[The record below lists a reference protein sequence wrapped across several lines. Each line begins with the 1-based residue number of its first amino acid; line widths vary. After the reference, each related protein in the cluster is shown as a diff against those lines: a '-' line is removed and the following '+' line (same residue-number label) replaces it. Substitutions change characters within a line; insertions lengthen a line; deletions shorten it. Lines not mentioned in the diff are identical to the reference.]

1 MIVLDPNG
9 EKLNLMPLNVGPSHP
24 ATHGCLRFMAAMD
37 GETIVASVE
46 EIGYLHRG
54 FEKMVERGT
63 WQQVVPYTDRLNYCS
78 AIMNNIAF
86 CRAVENMFQVE
97 IPERCKVLRV
107 IVNELSRINDHF
119 VCVAAAFQDLG
130 GTTPFMYAFNP
141 REEIMC
147 IWEKLTG
154 ARLTNSFARIGG
166 LSRDSYAGFE
176 QDVLA
181 ALNSTEKA
189 LKDLH
194 ACLDRNRIFLDRT
207 VGIGKISAEKAI
219 SYGWT
224 GPCLRASGVASD
236 LRKDEPY
243 YDYETYDWEVVVGT
257 QGDCNDRL
265 QVRLAE
271 IEESVKIVRQA
282 LKRLTPG
289 PVDLVDPRIRVPSHK
304 LAYQDMEGLIGRFKS
319 VYEGIRVP
327 EGEYYCGSECA
338 NGELGFTIISDGS
351 GHPYRIKVRRSLL
364 HSMNSSKA
372 VSWLTPWPCFRVSTL
387 LLENL
392 TDERTYYW
400 RCPICLEQSFEVRP
414 SGAAD

>member
-1 MIVLDPNG
+1 MIVLDKNG
-9 EKLNLMPLNVGPSHP
+9 ERLNLMPLNVGPSHP
-24 ATHGCLRFMAAMD
+24 ATHGCLRFLAAMD

-78 AIMNNIAF
+78 AIMNNIAY
-86 CRAVENMFQVE
+86 CRAVENMFGIE
-97 IPERCKVLRV
+97 LPERTKVLRV

-154 ARLTNSFARIGG
+154 ARLTNSYARIGG
-166 LSRDSYAGFE
+166 LYRDSYAGFE
-176 QDVLA
+176 ADVLA
-181 ALNSTEKA
+181 ALDSTEKA

-282 LKRLTPG
+282 LKRLAPG
-289 PVDLVDPRIRVPSHK
+289 PVDIVDPRIRVPAHK

-319 VYEGIRVP
+319 VYEGVRVP

-351 GHPYRIKVRRSLL
+351 GHPYRIKVRPPCLTQFAAFHELVEGGLL
-364 HSMNSSKA
+364 ADSMA
-372 VSWLTPWPCFRVSTL
+372 VL
-387 LLENL
+387 
-392 TDERTYYW
+392 
-400 RCPICLEQSFEVRP
+400 
-414 SGAAD
+414 SGLNIIAGELDR

>member
-1 MIVLDPNG
+1 MIVLDKNG
-9 EKLNLMPLNVGPSHP
+9 ERLNLMPLNVGPSHP
-24 ATHGCLRFMAAMD
+24 ATHGCLRFLAAMD

-63 WQQVVPYTDRLNYCS
+63 WQQVIPYTDRLNYCS

-86 CRAVENMFQVE
+86 CRAVENMFGVE
-97 IPERCKVLRV
+97 ITERCKVLRV

-154 ARLTNSFARIGG
+154 ARLTNSYARIGG
-166 LSRDSYAGFE
+166 LYRDSYDGFE
-176 QDVLA
+176 KDVLA
-181 ALNSTEKA
+181 ALDSTEKA

-224 GPCLRASGVASD
+224 GPCLRACGVASD

-282 LKRLTPG
+282 LKRLAPG
-289 PVDLVDPRIRVPSHK
+289 PVDIVDPRIRVPAHK

-338 NGELGFTIISDGS
+338 NGELGFTIVSDGS
-351 GHPYRIKVRRSLL
+351 GHPYRIKVRPPCLTQFAAFHEL
-364 HSMNSSKA
+364 VEGGQLADSMA
-372 VSWLTPWPCFRVSTL
+372 VL
-387 LLENL
+387 
-392 TDERTYYW
+392 
-400 RCPICLEQSFEVRP
+400 
-414 SGAAD
+414 SGLNIIAGELDR

>member
-1 MIVLDPNG
+1 MIVLDKNG

-78 AIMNNIAF
+78 AIMNNIAY
-86 CRAVENMFQVE
+86 CRAVETMFGIE
-97 IPERCKVLRV
+97 LPERTKVLRV

-166 LSRDSYAGFE
+166 LYRDSYEGFE
-176 QDVLA
+176 SDVLA
-181 ALNSTEKA
+181 ALDSTEKA

-224 GPCLRASGVASD
+224 GPCLRACGVASD

-282 LKRLTPG
+282 LKRLAPG
-289 PVDLVDPRIRVPSHK
+289 PVDIVDPRIRVPAHK

-327 EGEYYCGSECA
+327 EGEFYCGSECA
-338 NGELGFTIISDGS
+338 NGELGFTIVSDGS
-351 GHPYRIKVRRSLL
+351 GHPYRIKVRPPCLTQFAAFHEL
-364 HSMNSSKA
+364 VEGGMLADSMA
-372 VSWLTPWPCFRVSTL
+372 VL
-387 LLENL
+387 
-392 TDERTYYW
+392 
-400 RCPICLEQSFEVRP
+400 
-414 SGAAD
+414 SGLNIIAGELDR

>member
-1 MIVLDPNG
+1 MIVLDPDG

-24 ATHGCLRFMAAMD
+24 ATHGCLRFLAAMD

-63 WQQVVPYTDRLNYCS
+63 WQQVIPYTDRLNYCS

-86 CRAVENMFQVE
+86 CRAVENMFGVE
-97 IPERCKVLRV
+97 IPERSKVLRV

-166 LSRDSYAGFE
+166 LSRDSYEGFE

-181 ALNSTEKA
+181 ALDSTEKA

-282 LKRLTPG
+282 LKRLAPG
-289 PVDLVDPRIRVPSHK
+289 PVDIVDPRIRVPAHK

-319 VYEGIRVP
+319 VYEGVRVP

-351 GHPYRIKVRRSLL
+351 GHPYRIKVRPPCLTQFAAFHELVEGGLL
-364 HSMNSSKA
+364 ADSMA
-372 VSWLTPWPCFRVSTL
+372 VL
-387 LLENL
+387 
-392 TDERTYYW
+392 
-400 RCPICLEQSFEVRP
+400 
-414 SGAAD
+414 SGLNIIAGELDR

>member
-1 MIVLDPNG
+1 MIVLDKNG

-78 AIMNNIAF
+78 AIMNNIAY
-86 CRAVENMFQVE
+86 CRTVEKMFGVD
-97 IPERCKVLRV
+97 IPDRCKVLRV

-166 LSRDSYAGFE
+166 LYRDSYEGFE

-181 ALNSTEKA
+181 ALDSTEKA

-224 GPCLRASGVASD
+224 GPCLRACGVASD

-289 PVDLVDPRIRVPSHK
+289 PVDIVDPRIRVPAHK

-319 VYEGIRVP
+319 VYEGVRVP
-327 EGEYYCGSECA
+327 EGEFYCGSECA

-351 GHPYRIKVRRSLL
+351 GHPYRIKVRPPCLTQFAAFHEL
-364 HSMNSSKA
+364 VEGGQLADSMA
-372 VSWLTPWPCFRVSTL
+372 VL
-387 LLENL
+387 
-392 TDERTYYW
+392 
-400 RCPICLEQSFEVRP
+400 
-414 SGAAD
+414 SGLNIIAGELDR

>member
-1 MIVLDPNG
+1 MIVLDKNG
-9 EKLNLMPLNVGPSHP
+9 ERLNLMPLNVGPSHP
-24 ATHGCLRFMAAMD
+24 ATHGCLRFLAAMD

-78 AIMNNIAF
+78 AIMNNIAY
-86 CRAVENMFQVE
+86 CRAVENMFGVE
-97 IPERCKVLRV
+97 IPERTKVLRV

-154 ARLTNSFARIGG
+154 ARLTNSYARIGG
-166 LSRDSYAGFE
+166 LYRDSYDGFE
-176 QDVLA
+176 NDVLA
-181 ALNSTEKA
+181 ALDSTEKA

-282 LKRLTPG
+282 LKRLAPG
-289 PVDLVDPRIRVPSHK
+289 PVDIVDPRIRVPAHK

-327 EGEYYCGSECA
+327 EGEYYSGSECA

-351 GHPYRIKVRRSLL
+351 GHPYRIKVRPPCLTQFAAFHEL
-364 HSMNSSKA
+364 VEGGQLADSMA
-372 VSWLTPWPCFRVSTL
+372 VL
-387 LLENL
+387 
-392 TDERTYYW
+392 
-400 RCPICLEQSFEVRP
+400 
-414 SGAAD
+414 SGLNIIAGELDR

>member
-24 ATHGCLRFMAAMD
+24 ATHGCLRFLAAMD

-63 WQQVVPYTDRLNYCS
+63 WQQVIPYTDRLNYCS

-86 CRAVENMFQVE
+86 CRAVENMFGVE
-97 IPERCKVLRV
+97 IPERSKVLRV

-166 LSRDSYAGFE
+166 LSRDSYEGFE
-176 QDVLA
+176 QDVLN

-243 YDYETYDWEVVVGT
+243 YDYETYDWDVVVGT

-282 LKRLTPG
+282 LKRLAPG
-289 PVDLVDPRIRVPSHK
+289 PVDIVVPRIRVPAHK

-319 VYEGIRVP
+319 VYEGVRVP

-338 NGELGFTIISDGS
+338 NGELGFTIVSDGS
-351 GHPYRIKVRRSLL
+351 GHPYRIKVRPPCLTQFAAFHELVEGGLL
-364 HSMNSSKA
+364 ADSMA
-372 VSWLTPWPCFRVSTL
+372 VL
-387 LLENL
+387 
-392 TDERTYYW
+392 
-400 RCPICLEQSFEVRP
+400 
-414 SGAAD
+414 SGLNIIAGELDR

>member
-9 EKLNLMPLNVGPSHP
+9 EKLDLMPLNVGPSHP
-24 ATHGCLRFMAAMD
+24 ATHGCLRFLAAMD

-63 WQQVVPYTDRLNYCS
+63 WQQVIPYTDRLNYCS

-86 CRAVENMFQVE
+86 CRTVEHMFGAE
-97 IPERCKVLRV
+97 ITERCKVLRV

-166 LSRDSYAGFE
+166 LYRDSYDGFE
-176 QDVLA
+176 QDVLN

-243 YDYETYDWEVVVGT
+243 FDYETYDWEVVVGT

-282 LKRLTPG
+282 LKRLAPG
-289 PVDLVDPRIRVPSHK
+289 PVDIVDPRIRVPSHK

-327 EGEYYCGSECA
+327 QGEFYCGTECA

-351 GHPYRIKVRRSLL
+351 GHPYRIKVRPPCLTQFAAFHEL
-364 HSMNSSKA
+364 VEGGMLADSMA
-372 VSWLTPWPCFRVSTL
+372 VL
-387 LLENL
+387 
-392 TDERTYYW
+392 
-400 RCPICLEQSFEVRP
+400 
-414 SGAAD
+414 SGLNIIAGELDR

>member
-1 MIVLDPNG
+1 MIVRDSNG
-9 EKLNLMPLNVGPSHP
+9 ETLDLMPLNVGPSHP
-24 ATHGCLRFMAAMD
+24 ATHGCLRFLAAMD

-78 AIMNNIAF
+78 AIMNNIAY
-86 CRAVENMFQVE
+86 CRAVENMFGVE
-97 IPERCKVLRV
+97 ITERCKVLRV

-154 ARLTNSFARIGG
+154 ARLTNSYSRIGG
-166 LSRDSYAGFE
+166 LSRDSYDGFE

-181 ALNSTEKA
+181 ALGSVEKA

-207 VGIGKISAEKAI
+207 VGIGKISAERAI

-224 GPCLRASGVASD
+224 GPCLRACGVASD

-271 IEESVKIVRQA
+271 IEESMKIVRQA

-289 PVDLVDPRIRVPSHK
+289 PIDIVDPRIRVPAHK

-338 NGELGFTIISDGS
+338 NGELGFTIVSDGS
-351 GHPYRIKVRRSLL
+351 GHPYRIKVRPPCLTQFAAFHEL
-364 HSMNSSKA
+364 VEGGQLADSMA
-372 VSWLTPWPCFRVSTL
+372 VL
-387 LLENL
+387 
-392 TDERTYYW
+392 
-400 RCPICLEQSFEVRP
+400 
-414 SGAAD
+414 SGLNIIAGELDR

>member
-97 IPERCKVLRV
+97 IPDRCKVLRV

-166 LSRDSYAGFE
+166 LSRDSYEGFE

-207 VGIGKISAEKAI
+207 VGIGKISADKAI

-282 LKRLTPG
+282 LKRLAPG

-351 GHPYRIKVRRSLL
+351 GHPYRIKVRPPCLTQFAAFHELVEGGLL
-364 HSMNSSKA
+364 ADSMA
-372 VSWLTPWPCFRVSTL
+372 VL
-387 LLENL
+387 
-392 TDERTYYW
+392 
-400 RCPICLEQSFEVRP
+400 
-414 SGAAD
+414 SGLNIIAGELDR

>member
-24 ATHGCLRFMAAMD
+24 ATHGCLRFLTAMD

-86 CRAVENMFQVE
+86 CRAVENMFGVE
-97 IPERCKVLRV
+97 IPERSKVLRV

-166 LSRDSYAGFE
+166 LYRDSYAGFE
-176 QDVLA
+176 QDVLD

-207 VGIGKISAEKAI
+207 VGVGKISAEKAI

-282 LKRLTPG
+282 LKRLAPG
-289 PVDLVDPRIRVPSHK
+289 PVDIVDPRIRVPAHK

-351 GHPYRIKVRRSLL
+351 GHPYRIKVRPPCLTQFAAFHELVEGGLL
-364 HSMNSSKA
+364 ADSMA
-372 VSWLTPWPCFRVSTL
+372 VL
-387 LLENL
+387 
-392 TDERTYYW
+392 
-400 RCPICLEQSFEVRP
+400 
-414 SGAAD
+414 SGLNIIAGELDR

>member
-24 ATHGCLRFMAAMD
+24 ATHGCLRFLTAMD

-86 CRAVENMFQVE
+86 CRAVENMFGVE
-97 IPERCKVLRV
+97 IPERSKVLRV

-166 LSRDSYAGFE
+166 LSRDSYEGFE
-176 QDVLA
+176 QDVLN

-282 LKRLTPG
+282 LKRLAPG
-289 PVDLVDPRIRVPSHK
+289 PVDIVDPRIRVPAHK

-351 GHPYRIKVRRSLL
+351 GHPYRIKVRPPCLTQFAAFHELVEGGLL
-364 HSMNSSKA
+364 ADSMA
-372 VSWLTPWPCFRVSTL
+372 VL
-387 LLENL
+387 
-392 TDERTYYW
+392 
-400 RCPICLEQSFEVRP
+400 
-414 SGAAD
+414 SGLNIIAGELDR

>member
-1 MIVLDPNG
+1 
-9 EKLNLMPLNVGPSHP
+9 
-24 ATHGCLRFMAAMD
+24 MD

-86 CRAVENMFQVE
+86 CRAVENMFGVE
-97 IPERCKVLRV
+97 IPERSKVLRV

-166 LSRDSYAGFE
+166 LYRDSYEGFE

-282 LKRLTPG
+282 LKRLAPG
-289 PVDLVDPRIRVPSHK
+289 PVDIVDPRIRVPAHK

-351 GHPYRIKVRRSLL
+351 GHPYRIKVRPPCLTQFAAFHELVEGGLL
-364 HSMNSSKA
+364 ADSMA
-372 VSWLTPWPCFRVSTL
+372 VL
-387 LLENL
+387 
-392 TDERTYYW
+392 
-400 RCPICLEQSFEVRP
+400 
-414 SGAAD
+414 SGLNIIAGELDR

>member
-1 MIVLDPNG
+1 MIVLDKNG

-78 AIMNNIAF
+78 AIMNNIAY
-86 CRAVENMFQVE
+86 CRAVETMFGIE
-97 IPERCKVLRV
+97 LPERTKVLRV

-166 LSRDSYAGFE
+166 LYRDSYEGFE

-282 LKRLTPG
+282 LKRLAPG
-289 PVDLVDPRIRVPSHK
+289 PVDIVDPRIRVPAHK

-351 GHPYRIKVRRSLL
+351 GHPYRIKVRPPCLTQFAAFHELVEGGLL
-364 HSMNSSKA
+364 ADSMA
-372 VSWLTPWPCFRVSTL
+372 VL
-387 LLENL
+387 
-392 TDERTYYW
+392 
-400 RCPICLEQSFEVRP
+400 
-414 SGAAD
+414 SGLNIIAGELDR

>member
-1 MIVLDPNG
+1 MIVLDKNG
-9 EKLNLMPLNVGPSHP
+9 DKLNLMPLNVGPSHP
-24 ATHGCLRFMAAMD
+24 ATHGCLRFLAAMD

-78 AIMNNIAF
+78 AIMNNIAY
-86 CRAVENMFQVE
+86 CRAVENMFGVE
-97 IPERCKVLRV
+97 ITERCKVLRV

-154 ARLTNSFARIGG
+154 ARLTNSYSRIGG
-166 LSRDSYAGFE
+166 LARDCYDGFE

-181 ALNSTEKA
+181 ALGSVEKA

-207 VGIGKISAEKAI
+207 VGIGKISAERAI

-289 PVDLVDPRIRVPSHK
+289 PVDIVDPRIRVPAHK

-338 NGELGFTIISDGS
+338 NGELGFTIVSDGS
-351 GHPYRIKVRRSLL
+351 GHPYRIKVRPPCLTQFAAFHEL
-364 HSMNSSKA
+364 VEGGQLADSMA
-372 VSWLTPWPCFRVSTL
+372 VL
-387 LLENL
+387 
-392 TDERTYYW
+392 
-400 RCPICLEQSFEVRP
+400 
-414 SGAAD
+414 SGLNIIAGELDR

>member
-24 ATHGCLRFMAAMD
+24 ATHGCLRFLAAMD

-78 AIMNNIAF
+78 AIMNNIAY
-86 CRAVENMFQVE
+86 CRAVETMFGIE
-97 IPERCKVLRV
+97 LPERTKVLRV

-166 LSRDSYAGFE
+166 LYRDSYDGFE
-176 QDVLA
+176 KDVLA
-181 ALNSTEKA
+181 ALDSTEKA

-224 GPCLRASGVASD
+224 GPCLRACGVASD

-265 QVRLAE
+265 QVRMAE

-282 LKRLTPG
+282 LKRLAPG
-289 PVDLVDPRIRVPSHK
+289 PVDIVDPRIRVPAHK

-327 EGEYYCGSECA
+327 EGEYYSGSECA
-338 NGELGFTIISDGS
+338 NGELGFTIVSDGS
-351 GHPYRIKVRRSLL
+351 GHPYRIKVRPPCLTQFAAFHEL
-364 HSMNSSKA
+364 VEGGQLADSMA
-372 VSWLTPWPCFRVSTL
+372 VL
-387 LLENL
+387 
-392 TDERTYYW
+392 
-400 RCPICLEQSFEVRP
+400 
-414 SGAAD
+414 SGLNIIAGELDR

>member
-24 ATHGCLRFMAAMD
+24 ATHGCLRFLTAMD

-86 CRAVENMFQVE
+86 CRAVENMFGAE
-97 IPERCKVLRV
+97 ITERCKVLRV

-282 LKRLTPG
+282 LKRLAPG
-289 PVDLVDPRIRVPSHK
+289 PVDIVDPRIRVPAHK

-351 GHPYRIKVRRSLL
+351 GHPYRIKVRPPCLTQFAAFHELVEGGLL
-364 HSMNSSKA
+364 ADSMA
-372 VSWLTPWPCFRVSTL
+372 VL
-387 LLENL
+387 
-392 TDERTYYW
+392 
-400 RCPICLEQSFEVRP
+400 
-414 SGAAD
+414 SGLNIIAGELDR

>member
-1 MIVLDPNG
+1 MIVLDKNG
-9 EKLNLMPLNVGPSHP
+9 ERLNLMPLNVGPSHP

-78 AIMNNIAF
+78 AIMNNIAY
-86 CRAVENMFQVE
+86 CRAVENMFGVE
-97 IPERCKVLRV
+97 IPERTKVLRV

-154 ARLTNSFARIGG
+154 ARLTNSYARIGG
-166 LSRDSYAGFE
+166 LYRDSYDGFE
-176 QDVLA
+176 NDVLS
-181 ALNSTEKA
+181 ALDSTEKA

-282 LKRLTPG
+282 LKRLAPG
-289 PVDLVDPRIRVPSHK
+289 PVDIVDPRIRVPAHK

-327 EGEYYCGSECA
+327 EGEYYSGSECA

-351 GHPYRIKVRRSLL
+351 GHPYRIKVRPPCLTQFAAFHEL
-364 HSMNSSKA
+364 VEGGQLADSMA
-372 VSWLTPWPCFRVSTL
+372 VL
-387 LLENL
+387 
-392 TDERTYYW
+392 
-400 RCPICLEQSFEVRP
+400 
-414 SGAAD
+414 SGLNIIAGELDR

>member
-24 ATHGCLRFMAAMD
+24 ATHGCLRFLAAMD

-63 WQQVVPYTDRLNYCS
+63 WQQVIPYTDRLNYCS

-86 CRAVENMFQVE
+86 CRAVENMFGVE
-97 IPERCKVLRV
+97 IPERSKVLRV

-166 LSRDSYAGFE
+166 LSRDSYEGFE
-176 QDVLA
+176 QDVLN

-243 YDYETYDWEVVVGT
+243 YDYETYDWDVVVGT

-282 LKRLTPG
+282 LKRLAPG
-289 PVDLVDPRIRVPSHK
+289 PVDIVDPRIRVPAHK

-319 VYEGIRVP
+319 VYEGVRVP

-338 NGELGFTIISDGS
+338 NGELGFTIVSDGS
-351 GHPYRIKVRRSLL
+351 GHPYRIKVRPPCLTQFAAFHELVEGGLL
-364 HSMNSSKA
+364 ADSMA
-372 VSWLTPWPCFRVSTL
+372 VL
-387 LLENL
+387 
-392 TDERTYYW
+392 
-400 RCPICLEQSFEVRP
+400 
-414 SGAAD
+414 SGLNIIAGELDR

>member
-1 MIVLDPNG
+1 MIVLDKNG

-78 AIMNNIAF
+78 AIMNNIAY
-86 CRAVENMFQVE
+86 CRAVETMFGIE
-97 IPERCKVLRV
+97 LPERTKVLRV

-166 LSRDSYAGFE
+166 LYRDSYEGFE
-176 QDVLA
+176 SDVLA
-181 ALNSTEKA
+181 ALDSTEKA

-289 PVDLVDPRIRVPSHK
+289 PVDIVDPRIRVPAHK

-338 NGELGFTIISDGS
+338 NGELGFTIVSDGS
-351 GHPYRIKVRRSLL
+351 GHPYRIKVRPPCLTQFAAFHEL
-364 HSMNSSKA
+364 VEGGQLADSMA
-372 VSWLTPWPCFRVSTL
+372 VL
-387 LLENL
+387 
-392 TDERTYYW
+392 
-400 RCPICLEQSFEVRP
+400 
-414 SGAAD
+414 SGLNIIAGELDR

>member
-24 ATHGCLRFMAAMD
+24 ATHGCLRFLAAMD

-63 WQQVVPYTDRLNYCS
+63 WQQVLPYTDRLNYCS

-86 CRAVENMFQVE
+86 CRTVETMFGIE
-97 IPERCKVLRV
+97 LPERCKVLRV

-119 VCVAAAFQDLG
+119 VCIAAAFQDLG

-154 ARLTNSFARIGG
+154 ARLTNSYARIGG
-166 LSRDSYAGFE
+166 LYRDSYDGFE
-176 QDVLA
+176 NDVLA
-181 ALNSTEKA
+181 ALDSTEKA

-207 VGIGKISAEKAI
+207 VGIGKISAENAI

-265 QVRLAE
+265 QVRMAE

-282 LKRLTPG
+282 LKRLAPG
-289 PVDLVDPRIRVPSHK
+289 PVDIVDPRIRVPAHK

-327 EGEYYCGSECA
+327 EGEFYCGSECA
-338 NGELGFTIISDGS
+338 NGELGFTIVSDGS
-351 GHPYRIKVRRSLL
+351 GHPYRIKVRPPCLTQFAAFHEL
-364 HSMNSSKA
+364 VEGGQLADSMA
-372 VSWLTPWPCFRVSTL
+372 VL
-387 LLENL
+387 
-392 TDERTYYW
+392 
-400 RCPICLEQSFEVRP
+400 
-414 SGAAD
+414 SGLNIIAGELDR

>member
-1 MIVLDPNG
+1 MIVLDKNG

-78 AIMNNIAF
+78 AIMNNIAY
-86 CRAVENMFQVE
+86 CRAVETMFGIE
-97 IPERCKVLRV
+97 LPERTKVLRV

-166 LSRDSYAGFE
+166 LYRDSYEGFE
-176 QDVLA
+176 SDVLA
-181 ALNSTEKA
+181 ALDSTEKA

-282 LKRLTPG
+282 LKRLAPG
-289 PVDLVDPRIRVPSHK
+289 PVDIVDPRIRVPAHK

-327 EGEYYCGSECA
+327 EGEFYCGSECA
-338 NGELGFTIISDGS
+338 NGELGFTIVSDGS
-351 GHPYRIKVRRSLL
+351 GHPYRIKVRPPCLTQFAAFHEL
-364 HSMNSSKA
+364 VEGGMLADSMA
-372 VSWLTPWPCFRVSTL
+372 VL
-387 LLENL
+387 
-392 TDERTYYW
+392 
-400 RCPICLEQSFEVRP
+400 
-414 SGAAD
+414 SGLNIIAGELDR

>member
-1 MIVLDPNG
+1 MIVLDKNG
-9 EKLNLMPLNVGPSHP
+9 ERLNLMPLNVGPSHP

-37 GETIVASVE
+37 GETIVASGE

-78 AIMNNIAF
+78 AIMNNIAY
-86 CRAVENMFQVE
+86 CRAVENMFGVE
-97 IPERCKVLRV
+97 IPERTKVLRV

-166 LSRDSYAGFE
+166 LYRDSYVGFE

-282 LKRLTPG
+282 LKRLAPG
-289 PVDLVDPRIRVPSHK
+289 PVDIVDPRIRVPAHK

-351 GHPYRIKVRRSLL
+351 GHPYRIKVRPPCLTQFAAFHELVEGGLL
-364 HSMNSSKA
+364 ADSMA
-372 VSWLTPWPCFRVSTL
+372 VL
-387 LLENL
+387 
-392 TDERTYYW
+392 
-400 RCPICLEQSFEVRP
+400 
-414 SGAAD
+414 SGLNIIAGELDR

>member
-24 ATHGCLRFMAAMD
+24 ATHGCLRFLAAMD

-176 QDVLA
+176 QDVLE

-224 GPCLRASGVASD
+224 GPCLRASGVAAD

-282 LKRLTPG
+282 LKRLAPG
-289 PVDLVDPRIRVPSHK
+289 PVDIVDPRIRVPAHK

-319 VYEGIRVP
+319 VYEGVRVP
-327 EGEYYCGSECA
+327 EGEYYSGSECA
-338 NGELGFTIISDGS
+338 NGELGFTIVSDGS
-351 GHPYRIKVRRSLL
+351 GHPYRIKVRPPCLTQFAAFHELVEGGLL
-364 HSMNSSKA
+364 ADSMA
-372 VSWLTPWPCFRVSTL
+372 VL
-387 LLENL
+387 
-392 TDERTYYW
+392 
-400 RCPICLEQSFEVRP
+400 
-414 SGAAD
+414 SGLNIIAGELDR

>member
-24 ATHGCLRFMAAMD
+24 ATHGCLRFLTAMD

-86 CRAVENMFQVE
+86 CRAVENMFGVE
-97 IPERCKVLRV
+97 IPERSKVLRV

-166 LSRDSYAGFE
+166 LYRDSYEGFE
-176 QDVLA
+176 QDVLD

-282 LKRLTPG
+282 LKRLAPG
-289 PVDLVDPRIRVPSHK
+289 PVDIVDPRIRVPAHK

-351 GHPYRIKVRRSLL
+351 GHPYRIKVRPPCLTQFAAFHELVEGGLL
-364 HSMNSSKA
+364 ADSMA
-372 VSWLTPWPCFRVSTL
+372 VL
-387 LLENL
+387 
-392 TDERTYYW
+392 
-400 RCPICLEQSFEVRP
+400 
-414 SGAAD
+414 SGLNIIAGELDR

>member
-176 QDVLA
+176 QDVLE

-224 GPCLRASGVASD
+224 GPCLRASGVAAD

-282 LKRLTPG
+282 LKRLAPG
-289 PVDLVDPRIRVPSHK
+289 PVDIVDPRIRVPAHK

-319 VYEGIRVP
+319 VYEGVRVP
-327 EGEYYCGSECA
+327 EGEYYSGSECA

-351 GHPYRIKVRRSLL
+351 GHPYRIKVRPPCLTQFAAFHELVEGGLL
-364 HSMNSSKA
+364 ADSMA
-372 VSWLTPWPCFRVSTL
+372 VL
-387 LLENL
+387 
-392 TDERTYYW
+392 
-400 RCPICLEQSFEVRP
+400 
-414 SGAAD
+414 SGLNIIAGELDR

>member
-24 ATHGCLRFMAAMD
+24 ATHGCLRFLAAMD

-86 CRAVENMFQVE
+86 CRAVENMFGVE
-97 IPERCKVLRV
+97 IPERSKVLRV

-166 LSRDSYAGFE
+166 LYRDSYAGFE
-176 QDVLA
+176 QDVLE

-224 GPCLRASGVASD
+224 GPCLRASGVAAD

-282 LKRLTPG
+282 LKRLAPG
-289 PVDLVDPRIRVPSHK
+289 PVDIVDPRIRVPSHK

-351 GHPYRIKVRRSLL
+351 GHPYRIKVRPPCLTQFAAFHELVEGGLL
-364 HSMNSSKA
+364 ADSMA
-372 VSWLTPWPCFRVSTL
+372 VL
-387 LLENL
+387 
-392 TDERTYYW
+392 
-400 RCPICLEQSFEVRP
+400 
-414 SGAAD
+414 SGLNIIAGELDR

>member
-1 MIVLDPNG
+1 MA
-9 EKLNLMPLNVGPSHP
+9 KS
-24 ATHGCLRFMAAMD
+24 THGCLRFMAAMD

-63 WQQVVPYTDRLNYCS
+63 WQQVLPYTDRLNYCS
-78 AIMNNIAF
+78 AIMNNIAY
-86 CRAVENMFQVE
+86 CRAVEHMFGVE
-97 IPERCKVLRV
+97 ITERCKVLRV

-154 ARLTNSFARIGG
+154 ARLTNSYARIGG
-166 LSRDSYAGFE
+166 LYRDSYEGFE
-176 QDVLA
+176 ADVLA
-181 ALNSTEKA
+181 ALESTEKA

-289 PVDLVDPRIRVPSHK
+289 PVDIVDPRIRVPAHK

-338 NGELGFTIISDGS
+338 NGELGFTIVSDGS
-351 GHPYRIKVRRSLL
+351 GHPYRIKVRPPCLTQFAAFHEL
-364 HSMNSSKA
+364 VEGGQLADSMA
-372 VSWLTPWPCFRVSTL
+372 VL
-387 LLENL
+387 
-392 TDERTYYW
+392 
-400 RCPICLEQSFEVRP
+400 
-414 SGAAD
+414 SGLNIIAGELDR

>member
-24 ATHGCLRFMAAMD
+24 ATHGCLRFLTALD

-166 LSRDSYAGFE
+166 LYRDSYEGFE

-289 PVDLVDPRIRVPSHK
+289 PVDLVDPRIRVPAHK

-351 GHPYRIKVRRSLL
+351 GHPYRIKVRPPCLTQFAAFHELVEGGLL
-364 HSMNSSKA
+364 ADSMA
-372 VSWLTPWPCFRVSTL
+372 VL
-387 LLENL
+387 
-392 TDERTYYW
+392 
-400 RCPICLEQSFEVRP
+400 
-414 SGAAD
+414 SGLNIIAGELDR

>member
-24 ATHGCLRFMAAMD
+24 ATHGCLRFLAAMD

-86 CRAVENMFQVE
+86 CRAVENMFGAE
-97 IPERCKVLRV
+97 ITERCKVLRV

-166 LSRDSYAGFE
+166 LSRDSYEGFE

-224 GPCLRASGVASD
+224 GPCLRASGVAAD

-282 LKRLTPG
+282 LKRLAPG
-289 PVDLVDPRIRVPSHK
+289 PVDIVDPRIRVPAHK

-351 GHPYRIKVRRSLL
+351 GHPYRIKVRPPCLTQFAAFHELVEGGLL
-364 HSMNSSKA
+364 ADSMA
-372 VSWLTPWPCFRVSTL
+372 VL
-387 LLENL
+387 
-392 TDERTYYW
+392 
-400 RCPICLEQSFEVRP
+400 
-414 SGAAD
+414 SGLNIIAGELDR

>member
-1 MIVLDPNG
+1 MIVLDKNG

-63 WQQVVPYTDRLNYCS
+63 WQQVIPYTDRLNYCS

-86 CRAVENMFQVE
+86 CRAVEKMFGVE
-97 IPERCKVLRV
+97 ITERAKVLRV

-154 ARLTNSFARIGG
+154 ARLTNSYARIGG
-166 LSRDSYAGFE
+166 LYRDSYEGFE
-176 QDVLA
+176 SDVLA
-181 ALNSTEKA
+181 ALDSTEKA

-224 GPCLRASGVASD
+224 GPCLRACGVASD

-282 LKRLTPG
+282 LLRLTPG
-289 PVDLVDPRIRVPSHK
+289 PVDIVDPRIRVPAHK

-319 VYEGIRVP
+319 VYEGVRVP

-338 NGELGFTIISDGS
+338 NGELGFTIVSDGS
-351 GHPYRIKVRRSLL
+351 GHPYRIKVRPPCLTQFAAFHDL
-364 HSMNSSKA
+364 VEGGQLADSMA
-372 VSWLTPWPCFRVSTL
+372 VL
-387 LLENL
+387 
-392 TDERTYYW
+392 
-400 RCPICLEQSFEVRP
+400 
-414 SGAAD
+414 SGLNIIAGELDR

>member
-24 ATHGCLRFMAAMD
+24 ATHGCLRFLTAMD

-86 CRAVENMFQVE
+86 CRAVENMFGVE
-97 IPERCKVLRV
+97 IPERSKVLRV

-166 LSRDSYAGFE
+166 LYRDSYEGFE

-207 VGIGKISAEKAI
+207 VGIGKISVEKAI

-282 LKRLTPG
+282 LKRLAPG
-289 PVDLVDPRIRVPSHK
+289 PVDIVDPRIRVPAHK

-351 GHPYRIKVRRSLL
+351 GHPYRIKVRPPCLTQFAAFHELVEGGLL
-364 HSMNSSKA
+364 ADSMA
-372 VSWLTPWPCFRVSTL
+372 VL
-387 LLENL
+387 
-392 TDERTYYW
+392 
-400 RCPICLEQSFEVRP
+400 
-414 SGAAD
+414 SGLNIIAGELDR

>member
-1 MIVLDPNG
+1 MIVLDKNG
-9 EKLNLMPLNVGPSHP
+9 ERLNLMPLNVGPSHP
-24 ATHGCLRFMAAMD
+24 ATHGCLRFLAAMD

-63 WQQVVPYTDRLNYCS
+63 WQQVIPYTDRLNYCS

-86 CRAVENMFQVE
+86 CRAVETMFGVE
-97 IPERCKVLRV
+97 ITERAKVLRV

-154 ARLTNSFARIGG
+154 ARLTNSYARIGG
-166 LSRDSYAGFE
+166 LYRDSYEGFE
-176 QDVLA
+176 ADVLA
-181 ALNSTEKA
+181 ALDSTEKA

-282 LKRLTPG
+282 LLRLTPG
-289 PVDLVDPRIRVPSHK
+289 PVDIVDPRIRVPAHK

-338 NGELGFTIISDGS
+338 NGELGFTIVSDGS
-351 GHPYRIKVRRSLL
+351 GHPYRIKVRPPCLTQFAAFHDL
-364 HSMNSSKA
+364 VEGGQLADSMA
-372 VSWLTPWPCFRVSTL
+372 VL
-387 LLENL
+387 
-392 TDERTYYW
+392 
-400 RCPICLEQSFEVRP
+400 
-414 SGAAD
+414 SGLNIIAGELDR

>member
-24 ATHGCLRFMAAMD
+24 ATHGCLRFLAAMD

-78 AIMNNIAF
+78 AIMNNIAY
-86 CRAVENMFQVE
+86 CRAVETMFGIE
-97 IPERCKVLRV
+97 LPERTKVLRV

-154 ARLTNSFARIGG
+154 ARLTNSYARIGG
-166 LSRDSYAGFE
+166 LYRDSYEGFE
-176 QDVLA
+176 ADVLA
-181 ALNSTEKA
+181 ALDSTEKA

-282 LKRLTPG
+282 LLRLTPG
-289 PVDLVDPRIRVPSHK
+289 PVDIVDPRIRVPAHK

-338 NGELGFTIISDGS
+338 NGELGFTIVSDGS
-351 GHPYRIKVRRSLL
+351 GHPYRIKVRPPCLTQFAAFHDL
-364 HSMNSSKA
+364 VEGGQLADSMA
-372 VSWLTPWPCFRVSTL
+372 VL
-387 LLENL
+387 
-392 TDERTYYW
+392 
-400 RCPICLEQSFEVRP
+400 
-414 SGAAD
+414 SGLNIIAGELDR

>member
-24 ATHGCLRFMAAMD
+24 ATHGCLRFLAAMD

-86 CRAVENMFQVE
+86 CRAVENMFGVE
-97 IPERCKVLRV
+97 IPERSKVLRV

-166 LSRDSYAGFE
+166 LSRDSYEGFE

-282 LKRLTPG
+282 LMRLAPG
-289 PVDLVDPRIRVPSHK
+289 PVDIVDPRIRVPAHK

-351 GHPYRIKVRRSLL
+351 GHPYRIKVRPPCLTQFAAFHELVEGGLL
-364 HSMNSSKA
+364 ADSMA
-372 VSWLTPWPCFRVSTL
+372 VL
-387 LLENL
+387 
-392 TDERTYYW
+392 
-400 RCPICLEQSFEVRP
+400 
-414 SGAAD
+414 SGLNIIAGELDR

>member
-1 MIVLDPNG
+1 MIVLDKNG
-9 EKLNLMPLNVGPSHP
+9 DKLNLMPLNVGPSHP

-78 AIMNNIAF
+78 AIMNNIAY
-86 CRAVENMFQVE
+86 CRAVENMFGVE
-97 IPERCKVLRV
+97 IPERTKVLRV

-166 LSRDSYAGFE
+166 LYRDSYEGFE

-181 ALNSTEKA
+181 ALDSTEKA

-207 VGIGKISAEKAI
+207 VGIGKISAERAI

-282 LKRLTPG
+282 LKRLAPG
-289 PVDLVDPRIRVPSHK
+289 PVDIVDPRIRVPAHK

-338 NGELGFTIISDGS
+338 NGELGFTIVSDGS
-351 GHPYRIKVRRSLL
+351 GHPYRIKVRPPCLTQFAAFHEL
-364 HSMNSSKA
+364 VEGGQLADSMA
-372 VSWLTPWPCFRVSTL
+372 VL
-387 LLENL
+387 
-392 TDERTYYW
+392 
-400 RCPICLEQSFEVRP
+400 
-414 SGAAD
+414 SGLNIIAGELDR

>member
-63 WQQVVPYTDRLNYCS
+63 WQQVLPYTDRLNYCS

-86 CRAVENMFQVE
+86 CRAVETMFG
-97 IPERCKVLRV
+97 IDLPERCKVLRV

-119 VCVAAAFQDLG
+119 VCIAAAFQDLG

-154 ARLTNSFARIGG
+154 ARLTNSYARIGG
-166 LSRDSYAGFE
+166 LYRDSYDGFE
-176 QDVLA
+176 NDVLA
-181 ALNSTEKA
+181 ALDSTEKA

-265 QVRLAE
+265 QVRMAE

-282 LKRLTPG
+282 LKRLAPG
-289 PVDLVDPRIRVPSHK
+289 PVDIVDPRIRVPAHK

-338 NGELGFTIISDGS
+338 NGELGFTIVSDGS
-351 GHPYRIKVRRSLL
+351 GHPYRIKVRPPCLTQFAAFHDL
-364 HSMNSSKA
+364 VEGGQLADSMA
-372 VSWLTPWPCFRVSTL
+372 VL
-387 LLENL
+387 
-392 TDERTYYW
+392 
-400 RCPICLEQSFEVRP
+400 
-414 SGAAD
+414 SGLNIIAGELDR

>member
-1 MIVLDPNG
+1 MIVLDKNG

-24 ATHGCLRFMAAMD
+24 ATHGCLRFLAAMD

-78 AIMNNIAF
+78 AIMNNIAY
-86 CRAVENMFQVE
+86 CRAVENMFGVE
-97 IPERCKVLRV
+97 IPERTKVLRV

-154 ARLTNSFARIGG
+154 ARLTNSYARIGG
-166 LSRDSYAGFE
+166 LYRDSYDGFE
-176 QDVLA
+176 NDVLA
-181 ALNSTEKA
+181 ALDSTEKA

-207 VGIGKISAEKAI
+207 VGIGKISAERAI

-265 QVRLAE
+265 QVRMAE

-282 LKRLTPG
+282 LKRLAPG
-289 PVDLVDPRIRVPSHK
+289 PVDIVDPRIRVPAHK

-327 EGEYYCGSECA
+327 EGEYYSGSECA
-338 NGELGFTIISDGS
+338 NGELGFTIVSDGS
-351 GHPYRIKVRRSLL
+351 GHPYRIKVRPPCLTQFAAFHEL
-364 HSMNSSKA
+364 VEGGQLADSMA
-372 VSWLTPWPCFRVSTL
+372 VL
-387 LLENL
+387 
-392 TDERTYYW
+392 
-400 RCPICLEQSFEVRP
+400 
-414 SGAAD
+414 SGLNIIAGELDR